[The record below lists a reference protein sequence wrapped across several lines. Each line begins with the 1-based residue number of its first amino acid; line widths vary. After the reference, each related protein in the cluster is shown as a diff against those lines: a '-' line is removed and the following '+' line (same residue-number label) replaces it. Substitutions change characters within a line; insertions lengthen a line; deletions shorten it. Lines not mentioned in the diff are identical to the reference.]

1 MHDIIELQIWQF
13 LCVYLLLVI
22 VLAIMKK
29 YRIDKSKLLLAAS
42 IKITVQLVLAG
53 YILTYMFENPRLS
66 FTAVYVFAMV
76 AFTIHRVLSKNKTLG
91 KSFKVIVG
99 ASITISGLF
108 TVLYFIFVVIGISA
122 FYPQYI
128 IPISGMVMGNTMTGV
143 SLGLKTFRETLNDQ
157 HARIEALT
165 CAGVEPERILHPFV
179 KQALETAILP
189 TLNSML
195 GMGIVSLPGMMTGQI
210 LSGTVPTT
218 AILYQ
223 IAIMI
228 AICTAVACSCFFALY
243 FGSKTLIHKDTQMI
257 VLSQT
262 PTKR

>member
-42 IKITVQLVLAG
+42 IKMTVQLVLAG

-122 FYPQYI
+122 FSPQYI

-143 SLGLKTFRETLNDQ
+143 SLGLKTFRETLKDQ

-165 CAGVEPERILHPFV
+165 CAGVEPERILHPYCETGFGNGNFTHSQFHVGYGNCFPAGNDDGTDFIRHRTYNGNFV
-179 KQALETAILP
+179 S
-189 TLNSML
+189 NSHYDCH
-195 GMGIVSLPGMMTGQI
+195 
-210 LSGTVPTT
+210 
-218 AILYQ
+218 LY
-223 IAIMI
+223 
-228 AICTAVACSCFFALY
+228 ICCLFLLFCPVFR
-243 FGSKTLIHKDTQMI
+243 K
-257 VLSQT
+257 
-262 PTKR
+262 

>member
-42 IKITVQLVLAG
+42 IKMTVQLVLAG
-53 YILTYMFENPRLS
+53 YILTYMFDNPRLI

-108 TVLYFIFVVIGISA
+108 TVLYFIFVAIGISA
-122 FYPQYI
+122 FSPQYI

-143 SLGLKTFRETLNDQ
+143 SLGLKTFRETLNEQ

-165 CAGVEPERILHPFV
+165 CAGWSR
-179 KQALETAILP
+179 
-189 TLNSML
+189 
-195 GMGIVSLPGMMTGQI
+195 
-210 LSGTVPTT
+210 SGYCIP
-218 AILYQ
+218 L
-223 IAIMI
+223 
-228 AICTAVACSCFFALY
+228 
-243 FGSKTLIHKDTQMI
+243 
-257 VLSQT
+257 
-262 PTKR
+262 